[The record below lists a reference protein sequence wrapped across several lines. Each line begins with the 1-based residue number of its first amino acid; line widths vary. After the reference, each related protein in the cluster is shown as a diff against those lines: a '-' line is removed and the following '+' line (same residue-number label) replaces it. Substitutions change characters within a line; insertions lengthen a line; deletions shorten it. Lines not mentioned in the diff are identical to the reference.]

1 MQLLKFAILG
11 IVQGLT
17 EFLPVSSS
25 GHLAIFH
32 RILGVEAD
40 LGFDTAVHIGTGLAV
55 LIYYFPKLWGYVSDI
70 LAGLITGRGRR
81 KGSGEGA
88 KIALLLIATSVPAA
102 LAGVFLEDS
111 IEAAFASPWAVSAF
125 LCVTGIILIAAGR
138 SSGGKVSGPAGM
150 TYKVALLIGIA
161 QAVALLPGIS
171 RSGMTL
177 SAGLFLGLAASWA
190 VDYSMLASLPVIFGA
205 FLVQALKDG
214 GLGGVHGFEGIAIGV
229 VVSLATGLLAISLL
243 KRLAARRNLVPFA
256 AWVFIAAAANIAIHS
271 LWGI

>member
-25 GHLAIFH
+25 GHLAVFH

-55 LIYYFPKLWGYVSDI
+55 IVYYFPKLWGYLSDI
-70 LAGLITGRGRR
+70 LAGLSAGRGGR
-81 KGSGEGA
+81 KGSGEGS
-88 KIALLLIATSVPAA
+88 KIVLLLIITSIPAA

-111 IEAAFASPWAVSAF
+111 IAAAFTSPWAVSAF
-125 LCVTGIILIAAGR
+125 LCITGLILIAAGR
-138 SSGGKVSGPAGM
+138 SRGGKVSDPAGM

-177 SAGLFLGLAASWA
+177 SAGLLLGLAASWA

-205 FLVQALKDG
+205 FLVQAVKDG
-214 GLGGVHGFEGIAIGV
+214 GLGGVHGYGGIAIGIA
-229 VVSLATGLLAISLL
+229 VSLATGLLAISVLR
-243 KRLAARRNLVPFA
+243 KLASRRNLVPFA
-256 AWVFIAAAANIAIHS
+256 VWVFMAAAANIAIHA

>member
-1 MQLLKFAILG
+1 MQLVKFAILG

-55 LIYYFPKLWGYVSDI
+55 VIFYFPRLWGYLADI
-70 LAGLITGRGRR
+70 IAGFSAGKGRGRA
-81 KGSGEGA
+81 KGEGL
-88 KIALLLIATSVPAA
+88 KTLLLLVTTSLPAA
-102 LAGVFLEDS
+102 LAGVFLEDR

-125 LCVTGIILIAAGR
+125 LCITGVILVVAGK
-138 SSGGKVSGPAGM
+138 SKGGGISGPAET
-150 TYKVALLIGIA
+150 TYKAAFLIGLA

-171 RSGMTL
+171 RSGMTI
-177 SAGLFLGLAASWA
+177 SAGLLLGLAASWA

-205 FLVQALKDG
+205 FLVQVVKDG
-214 GLGGVHGFEGIAIGV
+214 GLSGTHGTIGIAVGMA
-229 VVSLATGLLAISLL
+229 VSLITGLLAISLL
-243 KRLAARRNLVPFA
+243 RKLVARRNLLPFA
-256 AWVFIAAAANIAIHS
+256 VWVFVAAAANLAINAI
-271 LWGI
+271 WGV